1 MAAHPSVAGAVS
13 LSVTEAMVEE
23 LARRGVTHMFGVPG
37 GECNLDFIAAAD
49 KAGVRFVLTRT
60 ETSASI
66 MACVAGELTG
76 TTGVAMT
83 TRGPGLCAATNG
95 VAYADLDRAPLLLI
109 ADGYEDD
116 QAYISHQRIDQ
127 TAVLAPML
135 RASSDLRNGD
145 ALGELNRLLAAT
157 MAQPHGPAYLEV
169 AGSRL
174 RRPAEDAPSAAPK
187 VAAPSLDPAALEQ
200 ARAML
205 AEAKRPVIIAGLQA
219 RRPEAAAAINRFV
232 TTTGCPA
239 LTTYK
244 AKGVVSER
252 TPLGLGL
259 YAGGIAEEPLL
270 RAADLILLY
279 GFDPVEGPPS
289 PWRYHD
295 TPTVELSE
303 HTHAHSLLHPEQLLV
318 ADIAT
323 TLDALADALPKP
335 DWTADELATAK
346 DRLWTAALTPTG
358 EGIAPSQLV
367 QAARAAFPPETRI
380 AIDAGAHMLP
390 VLHLWQ
396 SGEANESLISR
407 GLSTMAFAL
416 PAAIAASLVDPGHP
430 TVAFTG
436 DGGIMMCLGELGT
449 AIQYGAT
456 PIVVVF
462 NDSALTLIGAK
473 QKRRQL
479 APAGVDFSDTD
490 FAKIAEG
497 FGWWTRRVTDAADLA
512 GAFADAQKAG
522 KAALIDVVI
531 NPAQYD
537 DQILAIRG

>member
-1 MAAHPSVAGAVS
+1 MAANPSVAGAVS

-127 TAVLAPML
+127 IAVLAPML
-135 RASSDLRNGD
+135 RASSDLRSGD
-145 ALGELNRLLAAT
+145 ALGELDRLLAAT
-157 MAQPHGPAYLEV
+157 MSQPHGPAYLEV
-169 AGSRL
+169 AGSRI

-187 VAAPSLDPAALEQ
+187 AAMASIDPAALEQ

-205 AEAKRPVIIAGLQA
+205 AKAKRPVIIAGLQA

-232 TTTGCPA
+232 KATGCPA

-252 TPLGLGL
+252 TRLGLGL
-259 YAGGIAEEPLL
+259 YAGGVAEEPLL

-295 TPTVELSE
+295 RPTVELSE
-303 HTHAHSLLHPEQLLV
+303 HAHAHSLLHPEQLLV
-318 ADIAT
+318 ADIAA

-407 GLSTMAFAL
+407 GLSTMGFAL
-416 PAAIAASLVDPGHP
+416 PAALAASLVDPDRP
-430 TVAFTG
+430 TIAFTG

-490 FAKIAEG
+490 FAKIADG

>member
-1 MAAHPSVAGAVS
+1 MAANPSVAGAAS

-66 MACVAGELTG
+66 MACAAAELTG
-76 TTGVAMT
+76 TPGVAMT
-83 TRGPGLCAATNG
+83 TRGPGLCAAANG

-127 TAVLAPML
+127 TGVLAPML
-135 RASSDLRNGD
+135 RASSDLRSGD
-145 ALGELNRLLAAT
+145 ALGELDRLLAAAE
-157 MAQPHGPAYLEV
+157 AQPKGPVYLEV
-169 AGSRL
+169 AGSRI
-174 RRPAEDAPSAAPK
+174 RRPAEDAQSVVSPRTAP
-187 VAAPSLDPAALEQ
+187 VLDLDALEQ
-200 ARAML
+200 ARAMFSQ
-205 AEAKRPVIIAGLQA
+205 AKRPVIIAGLQA
-219 RRPEAAAAINRFV
+219 RRAEAAAAINRFV
-232 TTTGCPA
+232 TATGCPA

-244 AKGVVSER
+244 GKGVVSER

-259 YAGGIAEEPLL
+259 YAGGVAEEPLL
-270 RAADLILLY
+270 SAADLIILY

-303 HTHAHSLLHPEQLLV
+303 HPHAHSLLHPEQLLV

-323 TLDALADALPKP
+323 TLDSLTDALPAP
-335 DWTADELATAK
+335 EWSAGELAAAK
-346 DRLWTAALTPTG
+346 ERLWTAALTPTG

-380 AIDAGAHMLP
+380 TIDAGAHMLP

-396 SGEANESLISR
+396 SGEANQSLISR
-407 GLSTMAFAL
+407 GLSTMGFAL
-416 PAAIAASLVDPGHP
+416 PAAIAASLVDPDRP

-456 PIVVVF
+456 PVVVVF

-479 APAGVDFSDTD
+479 AAAGVDFSETD
-490 FAKIAEG
+490 FAKIADG
-497 FGWWTRRVTDAADLA
+497 FGWWTRRVTDVADLA

-522 KAALIDVVI
+522 RAALIDVVI

>member
-1 MAAHPSVAGAVS
+1 MAAKPELDAAP
-13 LSVTEAMVEE
+13 LSVTEAIVEE

-49 KAGVRFVLTRT
+49 RAGVRFVLTRT

-66 MACVAGELTG
+66 MACVAAELTG
-76 TTGVAMT
+76 TPGVAMT
-83 TRGPGLCAATNG
+83 TRGPGLAAAANG

-127 TAVLAPML
+127 TAILAPML
-135 RASSDLRNGD
+135 RASSDLRSGD
-145 ALGELNRLLAAT
+145 ALGELDRLLVAAT
-157 MAQPHGPAYLEV
+157 AQPLGPVYLEV
-169 AGSRL
+169 AGSRI
-174 RRPAEDAPSAAPK
+174 RRPAEMTSPK
-187 VAAPSLDPAALEQ
+187 HQPALPPALDLDQLEQ

-205 AEAKRPVIIAGLQA
+205 AKAKRPVVIAGLQA
-219 RRPEAAAAINRFV
+219 RRPEATAALNRFV
-232 TTTGCPA
+232 EATGCPV

-252 TPLGLGL
+252 EPLGLGL
-259 YAGGIAEEPLL
+259 YAGGVAEEPFIS
-270 RAADLILLY
+270 AADLVILY
-279 GFDPVEGPPS
+279 GFDPVEGPPQ

-295 TPTVELSE
+295 KAMLELSE
-303 HTHAHSLLHPEQLLV
+303 HPHEHSLLQPELMLV
-318 ADIAT
+318 ADIAA
-323 TLDALADALPKP
+323 TLDSFADAVPEP
-335 DWTADELATAK
+335 AWSMAELAAVK
-346 DRLWTAALTPTG
+346 DRLWTAARTSTG

-367 QAARAAFPPETRI
+367 DAARAAFPPETRI
-380 AIDAGAHMLP
+380 TIDAGAHMLP

-396 SGEANESLISR
+396 SGEANQSLISR

-416 PAAIAASLVDPGHP
+416 PAAIAASLVDPDRP

-479 APAGVDFSDTD
+479 AAAGVDFSDTD
-490 FAKIAEG
+490 FAQVAAG
-497 FGWWTRRVTDAADLA
+497 FGWWSRRVTKAGDLA
-512 GAFADAQKAG
+512 GAFAEALKAG
-522 KAALIDVVI
+522 RAALIDVVI
-531 NPAQYD
+531 NPAQYEE
-537 DQILAIRG
+537 QILAIRG